1 MLFCFCYTKVNY
13 LAIVCSFSPSFCR
26 SWNITTRRPA
36 MIFTSY
42 VGKVGGGLRGGR
54 GRSMIYMA
62 QQSHLKWQSTM
73 NSFVYFFDGTDGTSF
88 VASVLNKGL
97 SNLHWFQMLN
107 SNSRA
112 SFSTQSLIYKYKVPT
127 IRKVNSQVFVFER
140 HLVNYVGISSGLET
154 SARGNHLKKE
164 LIISYS

>member
-1 MLFCFCYTKVNY
+1 MLVFSVFLPFMEYHNSSTCYDFHVVCGKGWRWPPWRPWPFHDIHGATK
-13 LAIVCSFSPSFCR
+13 SP
-26 SWNITTRRPA
+26 
-36 MIFTSY
+36 
-42 VGKVGGGLRGGR
+42 K
-54 GRSMIYMA
+54 MA
-62 QQSHLKWQSTM
+62 KYHEFLCLFLWRYIICGICIEQRTFQ
-73 NSFVYFFDGTDGTSF
+73 
-88 VASVLNKGL
+88 
-97 SNLHWFQMLN
+97 WFQMLN
-107 SNSRA
+107 SKLKA